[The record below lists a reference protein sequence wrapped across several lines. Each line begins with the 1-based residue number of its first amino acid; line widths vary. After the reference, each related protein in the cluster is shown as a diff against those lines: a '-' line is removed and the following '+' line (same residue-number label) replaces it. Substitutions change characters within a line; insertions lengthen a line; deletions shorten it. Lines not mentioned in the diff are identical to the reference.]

1 MNQTTQPRRPK
12 LFIRTIYL
20 FRIILFFFTLNSGSP
35 AQTGWY
41 QQTLPMG
48 GTIYDMQFIDAN
60 TGWISLFNP
69 FGFIKTTSG
78 GSNWTV
84 ISSGQRGFGQFDFL
98 NDTVGYIV
106 GTDDNFNGTIRKTS
120 DGGLNWTL
128 IYTGVNT
135 YDDLSF
141 ISNDT
146 GYFSGIGI
154 EGAGGIWKTTNG
166 GLTYERLYLQPLG
179 ISKIFFLKK
188 PYDGE
193 YYGWWLG
200 NGYMGKTTNSGVNWS
215 EPTNSVN
222 GENGQFRYFYFIN
235 RDTGWVV
242 FRGPFS
248 PYYRLCKTTDGG
260 NDWTVQYG
268 ADPIFYSNTQID
280 AVSPERLWTGCS
292 EGRIVFATTDGGIHW
307 GTQSVPPNF
316 DGYFHMDAI
325 DSLTAWTGGSNPI
338 AHTTDGGG
346 VITYIGSDP
355 SNTATPGTFA
365 LNQNYPNPFNS
376 QTVITFSIPVSCR
389 VSLKVYDMLGKEVI
403 GLFEVEALSAGN
415 YRAALDFGKG
425 SLPSGTYILNLR
437 VRDNT
442 GGELFSKNRRMM
454 YLK

>member
-1 MNQTTQPRRPK
+1 MKHTLHTRAVRFLPE
-12 LFIRTIYL
+12 LFC
-20 FRIILFFFTLNSGSP
+20 FFSILIFVFILTSGSP

-41 QQTLPMG
+41 QQPLPVS

-60 TGWISLFNP
+60 TGWISLYNP
-69 FGFIKTTSG
+69 TNLIGTTNGGNNWWVVPGLARQFEAIEFVNDSIGYSTGSVGASDQLLKTT
-78 GSNWTV
+78 N
-84 ISSGQRGFGQFDFL
+84 
-98 NDTVGYIV
+98 
-106 GTDDNFNGTIRKTS
+106 
-120 DGGLNWTL
+120 GGLNWTT
-128 IYTGVNT
+128 IYNGINS
-135 YDDLSF
+135 YNDLSF

-146 GYFSGIGI
+146 GYLCGYD
-154 EGAGGIWKTTNG
+154 GAGGIWRTTDG
-166 GLTYERLYLQPLG
+166 GLNVTRLYITGLAPT
-179 ISKIFFLKK
+179 KIFFLKK

-200 NGYMGKTTNSGVNWS
+200 NGYMSKTTNSGVNWS

-355 SNTATPGTFA
+355 SNTATPGSFA

-403 GLFEVEALSAGN
+403 GLYEDEALNAGN

-425 SLPSGTYILNLR
+425 SLTSGTYILNLR

-442 GGELFSKNRRMM
+442 EDELFSKNRRMM